1 MMQTRSLAV
10 LFAALAL
17 APLVDAQDF
26 TTNPV
31 DIFAGCDADAR
42 APAASPRDR
51 MADRNTATVDHIT
64 QRSFASFSMDEI
76 DRGVPGEMS
85 SLCWARLDG
94 VWRETGQITLDNTA
108 DLSDVWESD
117 VPETMAMANGTYT
130 TPRHIVIVESD
141 DPQSGIYLSTGL
153 SGAPFV
159 KFLSTDGIRLEDVLQ
174 RGGAR
179 KTYDATGRFEY
190 GQRMIMDVTRS
201 GRIRL
206 MLGSMTFIRPG
217 PGVSAATASNQLALD
232 DAFLL
237 SYNLDNLAA
246 SRRGY
251 DVITQ
256 DPFYLL
262 NNPKLEVFAKV
273 DPQNYYITE
282 KRTVPV
288 GFSLIQEN
296 SQGMVYR
303 KTLVT
308 TEEETQR
315 TISNSF
321 GAEVGAMDDSLMPY
335 KSKVGF
341 NFAVSSFN
349 SMRQSE
355 TVAQA
360 IGYSRAK
367 QYALVVDHPYIT
379 LSDDFIDAVEDARR
393 YFRYQALIDKFGTH
407 YPYAVTYGAAARF
420 TQSFSEKSY
429 SERAS
434 RQTNFDAEAS
444 GSAYGVGGK
453 LQYAFKEEN
462 VSGTSGTVS
471 DDNIAFVAVGGNGSW
486 DQNGYSAGNVTYPI
500 LLDLRPIWELLNP
513 MNFPGEPQIYDTV
526 RRNLQRATIAYMQ
539 KSGRPLSTTSYL
551 PEFTPFKPEPV
562 ETWIVYI
569 RHIWCTGA
577 MSGRAKSVRAESI
590 TISASGGAGD
600 VSTTKTNGL
609 EVDCKL
615 KRKVEEF
622 DYNSKS
628 PGLLVVKG
636 TRQDLESTLIT
647 VNMDWKYDPGW
658 TTRSAE
664 KKFAGALKGL
674 ADEER
679 KDHVW
684 KVSAPSLPDF
694 YLRVRFKRK
703 N

>member
-1 MMQTRSLAV
+1 MRLLVALCFGLVLASP
-10 LFAALAL
+10 LA
-17 APLVDAQDF
+17 AQDF
-26 TTNPV
+26 NSNPL
-31 DIFAGCDADAR
+31 DIFAGCDADTR
-42 APAASPRDR
+42 APTGSGSPRDR
-51 MADRNTATVDHIT
+51 MEGRTTPTVDRIT
-64 QRSFASFSMDEI
+64 QRSFASFSMDDIES
-76 DRGVPGEMS
+76 GVPGEMS

-94 VWRETGQITLDNTA
+94 VWREIGQITLDNTVE
-108 DLSDVWESD
+108 LSDIWDSD
-117 VPETMAMANGTYT
+117 VPETLAMANGTYT

-141 DPQSGIYLSTGL
+141 DPQTGIYLATGL
-153 SGAPFV
+153 TGTPFV
-159 KFLSTDGIRLEDVLQ
+159 RFQSTDGIPLADVLK
-174 RGGAR
+174 RGGVQ
-179 KTYDATGRFEY
+179 KTYNATGRFEY
-190 GQRMIMDVTRS
+190 GQRLVIDVTRS
-201 GRIRL
+201 GRVRL
-206 MLGSMTFIRPG
+206 MLGALTFIRPG
-217 PGVSAATASNQLALD
+217 PGVSEATASGQLALD

-262 NNPKLEVFAKV
+262 NNPKLEVFAEV
-273 DPQNYYITE
+273 DPRNYYITE

-296 SQGMVYR
+296 TQGMVYR

-341 NFAVSSFN
+341 NYAVSTFN

-379 LSDDFIDAVEDARR
+379 LSDEFIDAVEDARR
-393 YFRYQALIDKFGTH
+393 YFKYQALIDKFGTH

-434 RQTNFDAEAS
+434 RETNFDAQAS
-444 GSAYGVGGK
+444 GSAYGMGGEVR
-453 LQYAFKEEN
+453 YAFKEGN

-486 DQNGYSAGNVTYPI
+486 DQNGYSAGNITYPI

-513 MNFPGEPQIYDTV
+513 MNFPGEPQVYDTV
-526 RRNLQRATIAYMQ
+526 RRNLKQATLAYMA

-551 PEFTPFKPEPV
+551 PEITPFKPEPV
-562 ETWIVYI
+562 ETWLVYI

-577 MSGRAKSVRAESI
+577 LSGRAKSVKAESI
-590 TISASGGAGD
+590 TISATGGAGD

-609 EVDCKL
+609 EVPCKL
-615 KRKVEEF
+615 AAEQRRF
-622 DYNSKS
+622 DYSGNS

-636 TRQDLESTLIT
+636 TRQDLMSTMIT
-647 VNMDWKYDPGW
+647 VNMDWKYNPGW
-658 TTRSAE
+658 TVRTNE
-664 KKFAGALKGL
+664 KKFAGELQGLK
-674 ADEER
+674 DEER
-679 KDHVW
+679 KDFTW

-703 N
+703 Q